1 MILAATI
8 GHQYVEPQNLTSV
21 PGKHFNPPFKGL
33 SDFKGDVLHTAKWPQ
48 HDVNLK
54 NKRVAHV
61 GTGASGI
68 QSIQEIAPKSHH
80 YTIYQRSAI
89 LPRSQLSD
97 TNTICSTPNMC
108 LPMNQRKLDPKEEE
122 EKKKSGWYEEQ
133 QKKTYHTFAG
143 FPYDFEQKK
152 TLEASPEE
160 RERFFHKLMVED
172 GGFKYWLANYEDI
185 FFDQKANDEVYE
197 FWKKTVRQRIP
208 DPKKA
213 ELLAPDVPPH
223 PWGTKRPSLE
233 QNFYEVVS
241 MDHVDL
247 IDVNADP
254 IIEVTEK
261 GIRTRDGGVV
271 EVDTII
277 LATGFDS
284 VTGSLAQLNIQ
295 GTNGGTIA
303 DHWKNGTTT
312 AMGVALNEFPNRYVL
327 QYGSL
332 GLGSHANFS
341 SVRVTFPKFFALS
354 LH

>member
-1 MILAATI
+1 
-8 GHQYVEPQNLTSV
+8 
-21 PGKHFNPPFKGL
+21 
-33 SDFKGDVLHTAKWPQ
+33 
-48 HDVNLK
+48 
-54 NKRVAHV
+54 
-61 GTGASGI
+61 
-68 QSIQEIAPKSHH
+68 
-80 YTIYQRSAI
+80 
-89 LPRSQLSD
+89 
-97 TNTICSTPNMC
+97 
-108 LPMNQRKLDPKEEE
+108 MNQRKLDPKEED

-143 FPYDFEQKK
+143 FQYDFEQKK
-152 TLEASPEE
+152 TLDDSPEE
-160 RERFFHKLMVED
+160 REKFFHKLMVED

-197 FWKKTVRQRIP
+197 FWKKTVRKRIP

-213 ELLAPDVPPH
+213 ELLAPEVPPH

-261 GIRTRDGGVV
+261 GIKTRDGGVV

-295 GTNGGTIA
+295 GVNGGTIA

-312 AMGVALNEFPNRYVL
+312 AMGIALNEFPNRYVC
-327 QYGSL
+327 GSEV
-332 GLGSHANFS
+332 FI
-341 SVRVTFPKFFALS
+341 
-354 LH
+354 